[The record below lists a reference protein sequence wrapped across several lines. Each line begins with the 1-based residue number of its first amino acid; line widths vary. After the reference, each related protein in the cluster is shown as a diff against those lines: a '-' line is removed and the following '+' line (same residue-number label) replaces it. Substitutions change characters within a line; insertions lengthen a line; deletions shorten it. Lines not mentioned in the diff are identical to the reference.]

1 MRRVSKLVQRMSATW
16 KARKRRFG
24 SPWLEPTKATKD
36 HEHIFISRSGTCFWF
51 QLLNGRSFQRPEKLG
66 FPHLVH
72 VVTIS
77 VLQGCQK
84 VSKSP
89 HEARHL
95 DLIRELSAKNREKE
109 ERVLDA

>member
-1 MRRVSKLVQRMSATW
+1 MFFCSSCKW
-16 KARKRRFG
+16 K
-24 SPWLEPTKATKD
+24 
-36 HEHIFISRSGTCFWF
+36 IFIKTENS
-51 QLLNGRSFQRPEKLG
+51 G

-77 VLQGCQK
+77 VRQGCQK

>member
-1 MRRVSKLVQRMSATW
+1 MFLVPVVKW
-16 KARKRRFG
+16 KILPK
-24 SPWLEPTKATKD
+24 T
-36 HEHIFISRSGTCFWF
+36 
-51 QLLNGRSFQRPEKLG
+51 EKLG

>member
-1 MRRVSKLVQRMSATW
+1 M
-16 KARKRRFG
+16 
-24 SPWLEPTKATKD
+24 ATKD
-36 HEHIFISRSGTCFWF
+36 HGSRAIYIIIIFQEVETCFF
-51 QLLNGRSFQRPEKLG
+51 VPVANGRSFFQRQKNRG
-66 FPHLVH
+66 FHLLVH

-77 VLQGCQK
+77 VRQGCQK